1 VEVSLSCLT
10 RFDVRKLSPLALL
23 CTLGVFAAIAGVPAI
38 VLAEPPSSETPHVQP
53 PVVIEEN
60 RPPYPADAQAARGD
74 VAVTATI
81 TSTGDVSGVELAS
94 GVVPALDRAA
104 LQAAMRWRF
113 KPALRDG
120 APIASRVQL
129 LFHFEPPAAPPP
141 AAPAAAPSAPPAST
155 PAASSGTPPPSPPA
169 TSAPLPVAVPLP
181 ASSPPPEPVLAAP
194 SKGPAALDVN
204 VFGRRPAVSRGVSDF
219 QIRVGELAE
228 IPRANASELLKLAP
242 GILLTNEGG
251 EGHAEQVFMRGFD
264 AREGQDIEFTVGGV
278 PINESG
284 NLHGNG
290 YADTHFI
297 IPELVESLRVLEGP
311 FDPHQGNFA
320 VAGSADY
327 ELGLPQRGLTA
338 SYTAGSFGTQRVLG
352 LWGPPGESTHTFG
365 GAEIYKT
372 DGFGQNRDAQRGSA
386 MGQYE
391 GRFGA
396 TGSWRLTAQGYATHF
411 HTGGI
416 LREDDFASGK
426 IGFYDSYDMSSF
438 AQEAVRQGG
447 DASRYSIAADIES
460 HPGDTVLSQQVF
472 VIKRDMRLLE
482 DFTGFLLD
490 VQEPL
495 QSLHDQRGDMLDL
508 NVHELTIGARGAAR
522 LHSEFRGLRQEL
534 ELGYFARGD
543 DAAGTQERIEA
554 GNGVPYKTETNLD
567 AQIGDLGLYG
577 DLNLR
582 PLRWLSLRGGARAE
596 LLTYD
601 VHNNCA
607 AQTVSRPSTTNL
619 PIDQSCLTQQK
630 DGRPR
635 EPDQVTATSG
645 IAILPRASLIAGPF
659 RGFSVSASYG
669 RGVRSVDP
677 VYITQ
682 DIQAP
687 FANIVAYEAGAA
699 YTSTVKNTLV
709 VARSVFFQTV
719 VDKDL
724 IFDQTVGRNK
734 IGVGTTRSG
743 WLGALRWTGSFFDE
757 SANLTLVSATYND
770 NGDAVAYVPGVVFRS
785 DSALFHPLPWMLRG
799 KPFLGT
805 LGAGITY
812 VGPRPLPNGQVSGDI
827 FTIDAT
833 ASLSWANFQ
842 IRLVATNLLDTQ
854 YRLGEYN
861 FASDFHSQ
869 PQPTLVPE
877 RAFTAGA
884 PRGLFGTFAI
894 TFGGV

>member
-1 VEVSLSCLT
+1 VS
-10 RFDVRKLSPLALL
+10 VAIPL
-23 CTLGVFAAIAGVPAI
+23 P
-38 VLAEPPSSETPHVQP
+38 
-53 PVVIEEN
+53 
-60 RPPYPADAQAARGD
+60 
-74 VAVTATI
+74 
-81 TSTGDVSGVELAS
+81 
-94 GVVPALDRAA
+94 
-104 LQAAMRWRF
+104 
-113 KPALRDG
+113 
-120 APIASRVQL
+120 
-129 LFHFEPPAAPPP
+129 APPP
-141 AAPAAAPSAPPAST
+141 PEEAAPAPA
-155 PAASSGTPPPSPPA
+155 
-169 TSAPLPVAVPLP
+169 
-181 ASSPPPEPVLAAP
+181 LA
-194 SKGPAALDVN
+194 KGPAALDVN

-219 QIRVGELAE
+219 QIRVAELAE

-311 FDPHQGNFA
+311 FDPHQGNYA

-327 ELGLPQRGLTA
+327 ELGLVQRGLTA
-338 SYTAGSFGTQRVLG
+338 SYTGGSFGTERVLG
-352 LWGPPGESTHTFG
+352 LWGPAGESTHTFG

-396 TGSWRLTAQGYATHF
+396 AGSWRLTTQAYTTHF
-411 HTGGI
+411 HTAGI
-416 LREDDFASGK
+416 IREDDYASGK

-438 AQEAVRQGG
+438 ARQAVREGG

-460 HPGDTVLSQQVF
+460 HPGDTTLSQQVF
-472 VIKRDMRLLE
+472 LIKRDMRLLE

-522 LHSEFRGLRQEL
+522 LHGDLLGLRQEI
-534 ELGYFARGD
+534 EFGYFARGD
-543 DAAGTQERIEA
+543 QAVGTQQRLEA
-554 GNGVPYKTETNLD
+554 ATGVPYKTDTNLD
-567 AQIGDLGLYG
+567 AQIGDIALYG
-577 DLNLR
+577 DANLR
-582 PLRWLSLRGGARAE
+582 PFRWLSLRGGARADI
-596 LLTYD
+596 LTYD

-607 AQTVSRPSTTNL
+607 AQTVSHPSTTNP
-619 PIDQSCLTQQK
+619 PIDQSCLTQQDK
-630 DGRPR
+630 GRPR
-635 EPDQVTATSG
+635 EPDEVTATSG

-659 RGFSVSASYG
+659 RGVSFSASYG

-677 VYITQ
+677 IYITQ
-682 DIQAP
+682 DVQAP
-687 FANIVAYEAGAA
+687 FANIVAYEAGVA
-699 YTSTVKNTLV
+699 YTGAVKNTLL

-724 IFDQTVGRNK
+724 IFDQTAGRNV

-757 SANLTLVSATYND
+757 SANLTLVRATYND
-770 NGDAVAYVPGVVFRS
+770 NGEAVAYVPGLVLRS
-785 DSALFHPLPWMLRG
+785 DSALFRALPWTLRG
-799 KPFLGT
+799 RSIRGT
-805 LGAGITY
+805 IGAGITY
-812 VGPRPLPNGQVSGDI
+812 VGPRPLPYGQVSGHI
-827 FTIDAT
+827 FTVDAS
-833 ASLSWANFQ
+833 ASLSWANCQ
-842 IRLVATNLLDTQ
+842 LRLTSTNLLDTQ

-861 FASDFHSQ
+861 YASDFHSQ

-877 RAFTAGA
+877 RTFTAGA
-884 PRGLFGTFAI
+884 PRGLFATFAI